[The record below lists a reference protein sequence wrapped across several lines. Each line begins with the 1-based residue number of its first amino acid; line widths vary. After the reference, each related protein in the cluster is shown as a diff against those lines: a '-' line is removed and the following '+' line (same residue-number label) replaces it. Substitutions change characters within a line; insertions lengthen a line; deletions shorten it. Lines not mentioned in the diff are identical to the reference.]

1 MTEENLI
8 NELTERTGKLC
19 KNKIVLAIQDT
30 SEINLT
36 SHRNRLKPNTGLGR
50 LDDAKGNIG
59 FKLHP
64 TLAVDA
70 DTLHPLGFAT
80 LNLWH
85 RPLDMPTRH
94 IRKHKTL
101 TIENKE
107 SYKWIRAS
115 NTSKDI
121 LQDARQVIIIQDRE
135 GDIYDQL
142 STVPDEKYHLLIRS
156 RCNRHLADGGL
167 LWDALSKRKA
177 QGTYSIRIEGDK
189 RKQINKR
196 KATIEIRYLQTSV
209 KRSASALGNKVPET
223 ILYAVEAK
231 EINNKESNPIQWR
244 LITTYPVT
252 SFEDACLIVEW
263 YSCRWLIE
271 QIFRLLKHK
280 GFNIEG
286 SELEEGWAI
295 RKLCVLT
302 LSSIL
307 KIIQMRLAYENESD
321 GQNIEE
327 VFTQT
332 EQQCLNDLNRKL
344 SGKTK
349 KQSNPFKQTQL
360 KWATWVISRLGGW
373 KGYTSQRCAGLITI
387 RNGLEKFY
395 LIYEGWM
402 IAKDVGTR

>member
-1 MTEENLI
+1 MTEEKLI
-8 NELTERTGKLC
+8 NELTGRTAKLC
-19 KNKIVLAIQDT
+19 RNRTVLAIQDT
-30 SEINLT
+30 SEVNLT
-36 SHRNRLKPNTGLGR
+36 SHRNRLQSDTGLGR

-59 FKLHP
+59 FKIHP

-80 LNLWH
+80 LKLWH
-85 RPLDMPTRH
+85 RPLDMPDRH
-94 IRKHKTL
+94 IRKHKRL
-101 TIENKE
+101 TIQNKE
-107 SYKWIRAS
+107 SYKWITSS
-115 NTSKDI
+115 NSSKDI
-121 LQDARQVIIIQDRE
+121 LKDAKQVIIVQDRE

-142 STVPDEKYHLLIRS
+142 STVPDSKHHLLIRS
-156 RCNRHLADGGL
+156 KCNRNLTDGGL
-167 LWDALSKRKA
+167 LWNTLSEAKA
-177 QGTYSIRIEGDK
+177 QGTYKIKVEGDK
-189 RKQINKR
+189 RRQINKR
-196 KATIEIRYLQTSV
+196 QATIEIRYIQTSV
-209 KRSASALGNKVPET
+209 KRSSSALGNKVAQTP
-223 ILYAVEAK
+223 IYAVEAK
-231 EINNKESNPIQWR
+231 EINSNQSNPIEWR

-252 SFEDACLIVEW
+252 CFEDACLIVEW

-280 GFNIEG
+280 GFNIEA
-286 SELEEGWAI
+286 SELEQGWAI

-307 KIIQMRLAYENESD
+307 KIIQMRLAYEEEGD
-321 GQNIEE
+321 GQNINE

-332 EQQCLNDLNRKL
+332 EQQCLDDLNRKL

-349 KQSNPFKQTQL
+349 KQSNPYKKTQL
-360 KWATWVISRLGGW
+360 KWATWIISRLGGW
-373 KGYTSQRCAGLITI
+373 KGYASQRCAGLITI

>member
-1 MTEENLI
+1 MTEEKLI
-8 NELTERTGKLC
+8 NELTGRTGKLC
-19 KNKIVLAIQDT
+19 NNRIVLAIQDT

-36 SHRNRLKPNTGLGR
+36 SHRNRLKPHSGLGR

-80 LNLWH
+80 LHLRY
-85 RPLDMPTRH
+85 RPLNMPNRH

-101 TIENKE
+101 TIEHKE
-107 SYKWIRAS
+107 SYKWIQAS
-115 NTSKDI
+115 NTSKNI
-121 LQDARQVIIIQDRE
+121 LQDAKQVIIIQDRE

-142 STVPDEKYHLLIRS
+142 SRVPDKKHHLLIRS
-156 RCNRHLADGGL
+156 RCNRYLTDGGL
-167 LWDALSKRKA
+167 LWDTLSEGKA
-177 QGTYSIRIEGDK
+177 QGTYTINVEGDK
-189 RKQINKR
+189 RKQLNKR
-196 KATIEIRYLQTSV
+196 KAVIEIRYLQTSV
-209 KRSASALGNKVPET
+209 KRSASALGNKVAET
-223 ILYAVEAK
+223 ILYAIEAK
-231 EINNKESNPIQWR
+231 EINTEESNPIQWR

-252 SFEDACLIVEW
+252 CFEDACLIVEW

-280 GFNIEG
+280 GFNIEA

-295 RKLCVLT
+295 RKLGVLM

-307 KIIQMRLAYENESD
+307 KIIQMRLAYEDESD

-327 VFTQT
+327 VFTKT
-332 EQQCLNDLNRKL
+332 EQQCLDDSNRKL

-349 KQSNPFKQTQL
+349 KQSNPFKKTQL
-360 KWATWVISRLGGW
+360 K
-373 KGYTSQRCAGLITI
+373 
-387 RNGLEKFY
+387 
-395 LIYEGWM
+395 
-402 IAKDVGTR
+402 

>member
-1 MTEENLI
+1 MTEEKLI
-8 NELTERTGKLC
+8 NELTGRTAKLC
-19 KNKIVLAIQDT
+19 RNRTVLAIQDT

-36 SHRNRLKPNTGLGR
+36 SHRNRLQSDTGLGR

-59 FKLHP
+59 FKIHP

-80 LNLWH
+80 LKLWH
-85 RPLDMPTRH
+85 RPLDMPDRH
-94 IRKHKTL
+94 IRKHKRL
-101 TIENKE
+101 TIQNKE
-107 SYKWIRAS
+107 SYKWITSS
-115 NTSKDI
+115 NSSKDI
-121 LQDARQVIIIQDRE
+121 LKDAKQVIIVQDRE

-142 STVPDEKYHLLIRS
+142 STVPDSKHHLLIRS
-156 RCNRHLADGGL
+156 KCNRNLTDGGL
-167 LWDALSKRKA
+167 LWNTLSEAKA
-177 QGTYSIRIEGDK
+177 QGTYKIKVEGDK
-189 RKQINKR
+189 RRQINKR
-196 KATIEIRYLQTSV
+196 QATIEIRYIQTSV
-209 KRSASALGNKVPET
+209 KRSSSALGNKVAQTP
-223 ILYAVEAK
+223 IYAVEAK
-231 EINNKESNPIQWR
+231 EINSNQSNPIEWR

-252 SFEDACLIVEW
+252 CFEDACLIVEW

-280 GFNIEG
+280 GFNIEA
-286 SELEEGWAI
+286 SELEQGWAI

-307 KIIQMRLAYENESD
+307 KIIQMRLAYEEEGD
-321 GQNIEE
+321 GQNINE

-332 EQQCLNDLNRKL
+332 EQQCLDDLNRKL

-349 KQSNPFKQTQL
+349 KQSNPYKKTQL
-360 KWATWVISRLGGW
+360 KWATWIISRLGGW
-373 KGYTSQRCAGLITI
+373 KGYASQRCAGLITI

>member
-1 MTEENLI
+1 MTEEKLI
-8 NELTERTGKLC
+8 NELTGRTAKLC
-19 KNKIVLAIQDT
+19 RNRTVLAIQDT

-36 SHRNRLKPNTGLGR
+36 SHRNRLQSDTGLGR

-59 FKLHP
+59 FKIHP

-80 LNLWH
+80 LKLWH
-85 RPLDMPTRH
+85 RPLDMPDRH
-94 IRKHKTL
+94 IRKHKRL
-101 TIENKE
+101 TIQNKE
-107 SYKWIRAS
+107 SYKWITSS
-115 NTSKDI
+115 NSSKDI
-121 LQDARQVIIIQDRE
+121 LKDAKQVIIVQDRE

-142 STVPDEKYHLLIRS
+142 STVPDSKHHLLIRS
-156 RCNRHLADGGL
+156 KCNRNLTDGGL
-167 LWDALSKRKA
+167 LWNTLSEAKA
-177 QGTYSIRIEGDK
+177 QGTYKIKVEGDK
-189 RKQINKR
+189 RRQINKR
-196 KATIEIRYLQTSV
+196 QATIEIRYIQTSV
-209 KRSASALGNKVPET
+209 KRSSSALGNKVAQTP
-223 ILYAVEAK
+223 IYAVEAK
-231 EINNKESNPIQWR
+231 EINSNQSNPIEWR

-252 SFEDACLIVEW
+252 CFEDACLIVEW

-280 GFNIEG
+280 GFNIEA
-286 SELEEGWAI
+286 SELEQGWAI

-307 KIIQMRLAYENESD
+307 KIIQMRLAYEEEGD
-321 GQNIEE
+321 GQNINE

-332 EQQCLNDLNRKL
+332 EQQCLDDLNRKL

-349 KQSNPFKQTQL
+349 KQSNPYKKTQL
-360 KWATWVISRLGGW
+360 KWATWIISRLGGW
-373 KGYTSQRCAGLITI
+373 KGYASQRCAGLITI

-402 IAKDVGTR
+402 IAKDVGIR